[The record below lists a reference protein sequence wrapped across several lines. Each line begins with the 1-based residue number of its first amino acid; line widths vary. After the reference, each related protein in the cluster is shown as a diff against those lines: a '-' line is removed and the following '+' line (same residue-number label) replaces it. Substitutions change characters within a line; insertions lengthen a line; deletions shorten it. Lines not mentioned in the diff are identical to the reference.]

1 MHKIAD
7 IKNYPPGSQIDQVQG
22 RISKVFDART
32 GTKNGNPWRLQNFV
46 LQDGQ
51 GNEIKATAFGHPEL
65 GIYQGKDVVIAQG
78 ANHKGQP
85 DGIEVKLNDYNG
97 KKTNELVISKY
108 GTFQFIQF
116 GGSTPVA
123 PKPSDNDS
131 VIPVT
136 VKDYPIKAQEQAAA
150 GRAALNDI
158 GALYVACAEVAVAV
172 QANLKGKGLEV
183 INDLQTLSTSLHIE
197 ANKKGI
203 RIPADTPSSPV
214 VTTKEQVAY
223 DKLANTTQKPGHAPV
238 VDDDSTVPF

>member
-7 IKNYPPGSQIDQVQG
+7 IKNYPPGAQIDQVQG

-32 GTKNGNPWRLQNFV
+32 GTKNGNNWRLQNFV

-123 PKPSDNDS
+123 PKPADSDS

-136 VKDYPIKAQEQAAA
+136 VEDYPVKAQEQAAQ
-150 GRAALNDI
+150 GRAAI
-158 GALYVACAEVAVAV
+158 FEMEEIAVACIELAGKV
-172 QANLKGKGLEV
+172 QLRTKAAGFDVIKDPQNLA
-183 INDLQTLSTSLHIE
+183 ISFMIE
-197 ANKKGI
+197 ANRKGI
-203 RIPADTPSSPV
+203 RIPKVEEP
-214 VTTKEQVAY
+214 TKEEKAY

-238 VDDDSTVPF
+238 VDDGSDVPF